1 MPVSASAISRSVGYP
16 AKPIRYRIRPSQQR
30 LRLVSGTLSELHPSK
45 ATVRSP
51 PNRTPGVPGWA
62 SGPATTSN
70 SAFSGAGPSRRRR
83 SRSAFS
89 DGQGTGRPSS
99 PAVSLAHTRA

>member
-1 MPVSASAISRSVGYP
+1 MR
-16 AKPIRYRIRPSQQR
+16 PIQPR
-30 LRLVSGTLSELHPSK
+30 LRAVSGTFSELSPSK

-51 PNRTPGVPGWA
+51 AKQVPGVRGWA

-70 SAFSGAGPSRRRR
+70 RAFNGAGPIRRRR

-89 DGQGTGRPSS
+89 DTVGTAS
-99 PAVSLAHTRA
+99 PAPVNPAHSLAHTRA